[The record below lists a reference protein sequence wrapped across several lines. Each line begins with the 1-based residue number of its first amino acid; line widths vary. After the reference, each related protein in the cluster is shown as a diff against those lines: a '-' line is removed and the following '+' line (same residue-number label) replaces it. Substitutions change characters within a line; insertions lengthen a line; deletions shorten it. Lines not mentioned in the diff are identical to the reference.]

1 MNKQLVNLEKL
12 QQTLDLIDRR
22 KLLNGTILVAQNNQI
37 IAERAFGQRDLETN
51 EPLNITSTFN
61 LASVSKPIVATAILM
76 LVEQGI
82 ITLED
87 DINQWLKTP
96 YSGMT
101 IKHLLTH
108 TSGLPDYM
116 ELFEKYWDQT
126 KIAENRDL
134 LKILSQYQPAPLFEP
149 NARLEYCNTG
159 YVFLALIIEAA
170 TKQDFT
176 AFCEQAIFKPLNMTS
191 TFAKGVR
198 LFPQLPEN
206 FAKGYVIDPYQSQ
219 LVIPDNLAETSIV
232 RYLDGILGDGGII
245 SNVHDLYRFECALIA
260 GKLISPQL
268 LLQAYQV
275 TKPLE
280 PTDFHYGF
288 GWIIEENARG
298 NIVWH
303 SGGWPGYSTLL
314 KRYMD
319 HDIVLIILRNIET
332 DFNHEQAIEVA
343 IEQSLFGEDSTLP
356 LSTPALLQAITIAQS
371 DLVPFCGIYL
381 VEVDLS
387 EAIKVELKVYL
398 KNALLHIEM
407 PGIMPLA
414 LHALSAFRFII
425 RGLSI
430 EVDFYEENG
439 NQKLKVIDGE
449 DIQVAQKA

>member
-1 MNKQLVNLEKL
+1 MNKQLVNVEKL

-22 KLLNGTILVAQNNQI
+22 QLLNGTILVAQNNQI
-37 IAERAFGQRDLETN
+37 IAERAFGLADLEEN
-51 EPLNITSTFN
+51 EALNIDSTFN

-76 LVEQGI
+76 LVERGL

-87 DINQWLKTP
+87 DINRWLKTP
-96 YSGMT
+96 YRGIN

-116 ELFEKYWDQT
+116 ELFEKHWDQT
-126 KIAENRDL
+126 KIAENQDL
-134 LKILSQYQPAPLFEP
+134 LKLLWQYQPVPLFEP

-159 YVFLALIIEAA
+159 YVFLALIIEAV

-176 AFCEQAIFKPLNMTS
+176 EFCNQEIFKPLNMTS

-198 LFPQLPEN
+198 LLPQLPKN
-206 FAKGYVIDPYQSQ
+206 FAKGYVVDPYQAE
-219 LVIPDNLAETSIV
+219 LAIPDDLAETSLV

-245 SNVHDLYRFECALIA
+245 SNVHDLYRFERALIA

-280 PTDFHYGF
+280 LSDFHYGF

-332 DFNHEQAIEVA
+332 DFNHERAIEVA

-356 LSTPALLQAITIAQS
+356 LSTPVLLQAITIDQS
-371 DLVPFCGIYL
+371 DLVLLCGIYL
-381 VEVDLS
+381 VEVDPS
-387 EAIKVELKVYL
+387 EATKVELKVYL

-407 PGIMPLA
+407 PGIMPLV
-414 LHALSAFRFII
+414 LHALSASRFII
-425 RGLSI
+425 RGLLI
-430 EVDFYEENG
+430 EVNFYEENG
-439 NQKLKVIDGE
+439 HQKLKVIDGE
-449 DIQVAQKA
+449 DIQVAVKF